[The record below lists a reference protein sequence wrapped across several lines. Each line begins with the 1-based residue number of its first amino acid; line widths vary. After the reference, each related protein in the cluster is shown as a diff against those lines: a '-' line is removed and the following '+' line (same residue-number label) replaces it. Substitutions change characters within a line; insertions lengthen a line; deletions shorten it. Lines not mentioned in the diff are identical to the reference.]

1 VWAAVRSDTTP
12 NSTALRPLLRSTLLF
27 ADLAN
32 DELDLIASAGVVR
45 SLRRNFVL
53 FNEGDA
59 PDELFVVISGLVAIS
74 NTSAHPSARSSSAR
88 SPSAHSPSARSS
100 SARSPSAHSSSARSS
115 TDGRESLIAL
125 MGPGDLF
132 GELGFLDGFDRS
144 AQARTLE
151 DTTVLAV
158 PYAPLRAI
166 YENNPNALWNAVR
179 LLGRRLRSM
188 DQALSDAVFLDVMGR
203 TAKRLLEIADG
214 AEEFDLPVTQE
225 ELAAMVGAS
234 RERVNKAIATFVK
247 LGWITQHK
255 RHYTITD
262 REHLTIRAL

>member
-1 VWAAVRSDTTP
+1 MRSDTTP
-12 NSTALRPLLRSTLLF
+12 NSTALRSLLRSTLLF

-74 NTSAHPSARSSSAR
+74 NTSTHQSARSSATHPSARSSA
-88 SPSAHSPSARSS
+88 
-100 SARSPSAHSSSARSS
+100 
-115 TDGRESLIAL
+115 DGRESLIAL

-166 YENNPNALWNAVR
+166 YENNPSALWNAVR

-203 TAKRLLEIADG
+203 TAKRLLEMADG

-234 RERVNKAIATFVK
+234 RERVNKAISTFVK

>member
-1 VWAAVRSDTTP
+1 MWAAVRSDTTL

-27 ADLAN
+27 TDLAD
-32 DELDLIASAGVVR
+32 DELDLIASAGAVR

-74 NTSAHPSARSSSAR
+74 NTSAHPSARSS
-88 SPSAHSPSARSS
+88 
-100 SARSPSAHSSSARSS
+100 
-115 TDGRESLIAL
+115 TDGRESLLAL
-125 MGPGDLF
+125 MRPGDLF

-203 TAKRLLEIADG
+203 TAKRLLEMADG

-234 RERVNKAIATFVK
+234 RERVNKAISTFVK

>member
-1 VWAAVRSDTTP
+1 MWAAVRSDTTP

-27 ADLAN
+27 TDLAD
-32 DELDLIASAGVVR
+32 DELDLIASAGAVR

-74 NTSAHPSARSSSAR
+74 NTSAHPSARSS
-88 SPSAHSPSARSS
+88 
-100 SARSPSAHSSSARSS
+100 
-115 TDGRESLIAL
+115 TDGRESLLAL
-125 MGPGDLF
+125 MRPGDLF

-203 TAKRLLEIADG
+203 TAKRLLEMADG

-234 RERVNKAIATFVK
+234 RERVNKAISTFVK

>member
-1 VWAAVRSDTTP
+1 VRSDTTP

-74 NTSAHPSARSSSAR
+74 NT
-88 SPSAHSPSARSS
+88 
-100 SARSPSAHSSSARSS
+100 SAHSSSARSS